1 VGQLVHLIRHRDR
14 GQLGAEHR
22 DQLAE
27 NQAAQVTGPAH
38 GRQVDEQPPRASAS
52 PHGTTAH
59 LRFLPDPETSSPEP
73 NPDPQTPDPRP
84 SNPGTPDPRPSNPG
98 PGPRTPQT
106 PGPRTPQPRNP
117 DRQTP
122 DPDPGPSNRTLG
134 PRIPKPRTRRRA
146 GSRRTQS
153 VNGWRKGRCARHD
166 DGQHGRSLPF
176 CFGTRDN
183 RATDRNDCGCRFRRR
198 RLGLWRTQGLGGHAA
213 KLSWAKLSWRTR
225 AGKVSWAGPY
235 RARCVERGGRGWENG
250 GDEAAD
256 RRRSA

>member
-73 NPDPQTPDPRP
+73 NPDPQTPDPGP
-84 SNPGTPDPRPSNPG
+84 SNPGRRTPK
-98 PGPRTPQT
+98 PRTLKPPT
-106 PGPRTPQPRNP
+106 P

-122 DPDPGPSNRTLG
+122 HPDPQTGPWD
-134 PRIPKPRTRRRA
+134 PRIPKPRTRRRV
-146 GSRRTQS
+146 GSRRAQS

-235 RARCVERGGRGWENG
+235 RVRCVERGGRGWENG

-256 RRRSA
+256 GRRSA

>member
-1 VGQLVHLIRHRDR
+1 MSSRRAPRPRRTVRPLTY
-14 GQLGAEHR
+14 ASSPTPKP
-22 DQLAE
+22 
-27 NQAAQVTGPAH
+27 QAPN
-38 GRQVDEQPPRASAS
+38 RPRNLK
-52 PHGTTAH
+52 PRT
-59 LRFLPDPETSSPEP
+59 DPE
-73 NPDPQTPDPRP
+73 
-84 SNPGTPDPRPSNPG
+84 PSNPG
-98 PGPRTPQT
+98 PSNPGPQTVKPRTRT
-106 PGPRTPQPRNP
+106 LKPRTP